1 MADTLVGKP
10 LVSLPLV
17 VRAQAAAVVA
27 VALLGTAHA
36 GKAAGADVVN
46 GRVRLA
52 GAPQK
57 DAVVWLSGTPSGP
70 VVPRRIVLDQRN
82 MAFLP
87 HVLGVPV
94 GTRVEMPNNDR
105 VFHNVF
111 SFKDGKRFDLGLYPV
126 GTSKFVTF
134 DQPGLSRIFCNIH
147 PTMAAYVMAVDSSL
161 VGVTDTEGKF
171 EIAGARP
178 GRYEYHAWRPG
189 AEIISGSVTVSAGQ
203 EIEVAWP

>member
-1 MADTLVGKP
+1 M
-10 LVSLPLV
+10 SFPLV

-27 VALLGTAHA
+27 AALLGTAHA
-36 GKAAGADVVN
+36 GKAAGADAVN

-70 VVPRRIVLDQRN
+70 VVPRRIVLNQRN

-94 GTRVEMPNNDR
+94 GTRVEMPNSDR

-161 VGVTDTEGKF
+161 VGVSDTEGKF

-178 GRYEYHAWRPG
+178 GHYEYHAWRPG
-189 AEIISGSVTVSAGQ
+189 SEIISGSLTVSAGQ

>member
-1 MADTLVGKP
+1 MNRTARVALALALVVALAGSRAAAAPELEALNGRAIAGGKP
-10 LVSLPLV
+10 M
-17 VRAQAAAVVA
+17 
-27 VALLGTAHA
+27 
-36 GKAAGADVVN
+36 ADVVIW
-46 GRVRLA
+46 LD
-52 GAPQK
+52 APS
-57 DAVVWLSGTPSGP
+57 APRPRERRFVVH
-70 VVPRRIVLDQRN
+70 QRN
-82 MAFLP
+82 MQFEP
-87 HVLGVPV
+87 RVLVAPV
-94 GTRVEMPNNDR
+94 GSTVELPNNDR

-161 VGVTDTEGKF
+161 VGVSDADGKL

-189 AEIISGSVTVSAGQ
+189 AEIISGSLTVSAGR

>member
-1 MADTLVGKP
+1 
-10 LVSLPLV
+10 
-17 VRAQAAAVVA
+17 

-36 GKAAGADVVN
+36 RGSFTGDTVT
-46 GRVRLA
+46 GRVRTA

-57 DAVVWLSGTPSGP
+57 DAVVWLTGGQVPPSAA
-70 VVPRRIVLDQRN
+70 RRIVLDQRN

-94 GTRVEMPNNDR
+94 GSRVEMPNSDR

-126 GTSKFVTF
+126 GTSKVVTF
-134 DQPGLSRIFCNIH
+134 DRPGLSRIFCNIH
-147 PTMAAYVMAVDSSL
+147 PTMAAYVLAVESSL
-161 VGVTDTEGKF
+161 VGVSDAEGTF
-171 EIAGARP
+171 AIPSVAP

-189 AEIISGSVTVSAGQ
+189 AETMTGSLTISAGQ
-203 EIEVAWP
+203 AVEVGWP

>member
-1 MADTLVGKP
+1 M
-10 LVSLPLV
+10 SLPLV

-161 VGVTDTEGKF
+161 VGVSDADGKL

-189 AEIISGSVTVSAGQ
+189 AEIISGSLTVSAGR

>member
-1 MADTLVGKP
+1 M
-10 LVSLPLV
+10 SLPLV

-161 VGVTDTEGKF
+161 VGVSDADGKL

-189 AEIISGSVTVSAGQ
+189 SEIISGSLTVSAGR

>member
-1 MADTLVGKP
+1 
-10 LVSLPLV
+10 VSLPLV

-161 VGVTDTEGKF
+161 VGVSDADGKL

-189 AEIISGSVTVSAGQ
+189 AEIISGSLTVSAGQ
-203 EIEVAWP
+203 GIEVAWP

>member
-1 MADTLVGKP
+1 M
-10 LVSLPLV
+10 SLPLV

-70 VVPRRIVLDQRN
+70 VVPRRIVLDHRN

-161 VGVTDTEGKF
+161 VGVSDADGKL

-189 AEIISGSVTVSAGQ
+189 AEIISGSLTVSAGR

>member
-1 MADTLVGKP
+1 M
-10 LVSLPLV
+10 SFPLV

-27 VALLGTAHA
+27 AALLGTAHA
-36 GKAAGADVVN
+36 GKAAGADAVN

-94 GTRVEMPNNDR
+94 GTRVEMPNSDR

-147 PTMAAYVMAVDSSL
+147 PTMAAYVMAVDPSL
-161 VGVTDTEGKF
+161 VGVSDTEGKF

-178 GRYEYHAWRPG
+178 GHYEYHAWRPG
-189 AEIISGSVTVSAGQ
+189 SEIISGSLTVSAGQ